1 MGIFKEI
8 KERSQRMRSSIREA
22 AASPTNT
29 VDSHSVMEWD
39 KIYVEI
45 DNDAG
50 TVSDQSRTQRRRN
63 VDVSEPEPPP
73 VFDVSSIEAKSIALI
88 GHVEDQVVSRLAP
101 ACSPVESC
109 APIDSGSFGPTTSNF
124 ENGTNYDTTTVHSAD
139 SRTFLTRN
147 PSSESESIITR
158 KTDIENPVETYS
170 ITKDGKYLANNHF
183 ANAQLMRWK
192 SSSEEGPFLIQKA
205 VVLSAMG
212 AIFTTIYPLI
222 VYDQYWKLSSLIC
235 AFHTTM
241 LSFLIIIFEIRVC
254 GTRNP
259 TSSRARLRSF
269 FVRHLNVL
277 RLFWGRGFL
286 YMFAGSMNI
295 TMLFY
300 PYNYITGGILIALGI
315 LSVLMGAHASYNL
328 ERMRLSLTDASYLWG
343 KFIDYDSD
351 GDNLVNIDD
360 FSQLIWSLGLELDD
374 EYTYRAFLEID
385 RDRDGLINFNEFKY
399 WWIASQ
405 DDDGTIMSNKSM
417 MSKLTM
423 DMGKEMSRPTKTKKV
438 PKSIRTNDNTKR

>member
-22 AASPTNT
+22 AVSPTNT
-29 VDSHSVMEWD
+29 VDTPVVMEWD

-50 TVSDQSRTQRRRN
+50 TISDQSRTQRRRN
-63 VDVSEPEPPP
+63 VDVSEPPS

-88 GHVEDQVVSRLAP
+88 GQMIDQGASRLTQ
-101 ACSPVESC
+101 ACSPVESY
-109 APIDSGSFGPTTSNF
+109 APTNSRSFELTTSNY
-124 ENGTNYDTTTVHSAD
+124 ETATNYDTTTVHSAD

-158 KTDIENPVETYS
+158 KTDIENPAETYS
-170 ITKDGKYLANNHF
+170 ITKNGKCLANNHF

-192 SSSEEGPFLIQKA
+192 SASEEGPFLIQKA

-212 AIFTTIYPLI
+212 AIFTTIYPVI
-222 VYDQYWKLSSLIC
+222 IYEQYWNLSSLIC

-241 LSFLIIIFEIRVC
+241 LSFLIMIFESRVC

-343 KFIDYDSD
+343 KFINYDSD
-351 GDNLVNIDD
+351 SDNLININD
-360 FSQLIWSLGLELDD
+360 FSELIWSLGLELDD
-374 EYTYRAFLEID
+374 EYSYRAFLEID
-385 RDRDGLINFNEFKY
+385 HDRDGLITFHEFKY

-405 DDDGTIMSNKSM
+405 DDDGTILSTDKSM

-423 DMGKEMSRPTKTKKV
+423 DMSRPTKTEKV
-438 PKSIRTNDNTKR
+438 PKSIRTTGS

>member
-29 VDSHSVMEWD
+29 VDTPVVMEWD

-63 VDVSEPEPPP
+63 VDVSEPPP
-73 VFDVSSIEAKSIALI
+73 VLDASSTEDKSIALI
-88 GHVEDQVVSRLAP
+88 GQVVEEGVSRLTQT
-101 ACSPVESC
+101 CSPVSSY
-109 APIDSGSFGPTTSNF
+109 APIDSGSFGPTASNYDA
-124 ENGTNYDTTTVHSAD
+124 GTNYDTTTVHSAD

-158 KTDIENPVETYS
+158 KNDIENAVETYS

-192 SSSEEGPFLIQKA
+192 SSSEEGPFLVRKA
-205 VVLSAMG
+205 VVFSAMG

-222 VYDQYWKLSSLIC
+222 IHDDYWNLSSLIC

-241 LSFLIIIFEIRVC
+241 LSFLIIIFESRIC

-259 TSSRARLRSF
+259 TSSRSRLRSF

-300 PYNYITGGILIALGI
+300 PYNYITGGFLIALGI

-328 ERMRLSLTDASYLWG
+328 ERMRRSLTDASYLWS
-343 KFIDYDSD
+343 KFINYDSD
-351 GDNLVNIDD
+351 SDNLINIED

-385 RDRDGLINFNEFKY
+385 RDRDGLITFHEFKY

-405 DDDGTIMSNKSM
+405 DDDGTIMSTD

-423 DMGKEMSRPTKTKKV
+423 DMSKEMSRPTKTKKV
-438 PKSIRTNDNTKR
+438 PKSIRTNDNANEESR